1 MSNITEEIRE
11 KLFSLSDEKYRDFHS
26 ALMPATEKEKVI
38 GVRAP
43 VVKKLAKEY
52 FSHPDIDEFLSDLPH
67 KYYEENNLHSFI
79 ISMIKDYD
87 ECLLKFRK
95 FLPFIDNWA
104 TCDGAKP
111 KVFLK
116 HPQKIYPKIKEWL
129 CSEETYSVRFAVVLL
144 MDKVFLEDNFSIEH
158 TEMISSLKTDEYY
171 VHMVIAWYFATALAK
186 QYDAVI
192 PYIENKVLD
201 RKTHNKTIQK
211 SIESYRISDE
221 KKAYLKTLK
230 Y

>member
-11 KLFSLSDEKYRDFHS
+11 RLLSLSDEKYRDFHS
-26 ALMPATEKEKVI
+26 ALMPETEKEKVI

-52 FSHPDIDEFLSDLPH
+52 FSHPDINEFLSDLPH

-79 ISMIKDYD
+79 VSMIKDYD
-87 ECLLKFRK
+87 ECLSAFQK

-116 HPQKIYPKIKEWL
+116 NPDRIYPEIKKWFS
-129 CSEETYSVRFAVVLL
+129 SEDTYSVRFAVVIL
-144 MDKVFLEDNFSIEH
+144 MDRVFLEDNFSKEH
-158 TEMISSLKTDEYY
+158 TDLISSLQTDEYY
-171 VHMVIAWYFATALAK
+171 IHMAVAWYFATAIAK
-186 QYDAVI
+186 RYDDII
-192 PYIENKVLD
+192 PYIENRILD
-201 RKTHNKTIQK
+201 RKTHNKAIQK
-211 SIESYRISDE
+211 SVESFRVPDE
-221 KKAYLKTLK
+221 TKAYLKTLK

>member
-11 KLFSLSDEKYRDFHS
+11 RLLSLADEKYRNFHS
-26 ALMPATEKEKVI
+26 ALMPETEKEKII

-52 FSHPDIDEFLSDLPH
+52 FSRPDINEFLSDLPH
-67 KYYEENNLHSFI
+67 RYYEENNLHSFI
-79 ISMIKDYD
+79 ICLIKDYD
-87 ECLLKFRK
+87 KCLSEFQKFI
-95 FLPFIDNWA
+95 PFIDNWA
-104 TCDGAKP
+104 TCDSSKP

-116 HPQKIYPKIKEWL
+116 NPERIYPEIKKWL
-129 CSEETYSVRFAVVLL
+129 SSEDTYSVRVGIITL
-144 MDKVFLEDNFSIEH
+144 MDKVFLEDNFSKEH
-158 TEMISSLKTDEYY
+158 SDIISSLETDEYY
-171 VHMVIAWYFATALAK
+171 IHMAVAWYFATALAK

-192 PYIENKVLD
+192 PYIENRVLD

-221 KKAYLKTLK
+221 KKAYLRTLK

>member
-11 KLFSLSDEKYRDFHS
+11 RLLSLSDEKYRDFHS
-26 ALMPATEKEKVI
+26 ALMPEAEKEKVI

-52 FSHPDIDEFLSDLPH
+52 FSHPDINEFLSDLPH

-79 ISMIKDYD
+79 VSMMKDYD
-87 ECLLKFRK
+87 ECLSAFQK

-116 HPQKIYPKIKEWL
+116 NPDRIYPEIKKWL
-129 CSEETYSVRFAVVLL
+129 SSEDTYSVRFAVVIL
-144 MDKVFLEDNFSIEH
+144 MDRVFLEDNFSKEH
-158 TEMISSLKTDEYY
+158 TDLISSLQTDEYY
-171 VHMVIAWYFATALAK
+171 IHMAVAWYFATAIAK
-186 QYDAVI
+186 RYDDII
-192 PYIENKVLD
+192 PYIENRVLD
-201 RKTHNKTIQK
+201 RKTHNKAIQK
-211 SIESYRISDE
+211 SVESFRVPDE
-221 KKAYLKTLK
+221 TKAYLKTLK